1 MWYPSAVTVAAAEL
15 VTLADAR
22 LQARTELDAGFD
34 DELTRLITVARNH
47 VEKYC
52 NIRIGS
58 QTIVAKCD
66 SFADLAR
73 LPDAPVT
80 SITSIGY
87 VDSDGTPQTLS
98 TDIYELRADDLEAAV
113 VLKFNQSWPAIQPGS
128 RITVT
133 AVVGYAT
140 APPAVHHAML
150 FLVAY
155 WFSVHEPVNIGNI
168 SSDLPQT
175 FDALLANHRRGP

>member
-1 MWYPSAVTVAAAEL
+1 MWYPSAVTVPATEL
-15 VTLADAR
+15 VTIAEAR
-22 LQARTELDAGFD
+22 QQARSDTDTDLDA
-34 DELTRLITVARNH
+34 ELTRLITVARNH

-52 NIRIGS
+52 GIRIGS

-66 SFADLAR
+66 SFDDMAR

-80 SITSIGY
+80 SITSIAY
-87 VDSDGTPQTLS
+87 VDPDGVTQTLATS
-98 TDIYELRADDLEAAV
+98 VYELRADDLDASV

-128 RITVT
+128 RIIVT

-150 FLVAY
+150 VHIADH
-155 WFSVHEPVNIGNI
+155 FSDHEMVVVNGFT
-168 SSDLPQT
+168 T
-175 FDALLANHRRGP
+175 FDALLVNHRRGP

>member
-15 VTLADAR
+15 VTIAEAR
-22 LQARTELDAGFD
+22 QQARSDTDTDLDA
-34 DELTRLITVARNH
+34 ELTRLITVARNH

-52 NIRIGS
+52 GIRIGS

-66 SFADLAR
+66 SFDDMAR

-80 SITSIGY
+80 SITSITY
-87 VDSDGTPQTLS
+87 VDTDGATQTLATS
-98 TDIYELRADDLEAAV
+98 VYELRADGLEAAV

-128 RITVT
+128 RIIVT
-133 AVVGYAT
+133 AVVGYTT

-150 FLVAY
+150 VRIADHFTDHETVASGD
-155 WFSVHEPVNIGNI
+155 FS
-168 SSDLPQT
+168 T
-175 FDALLANHRRGP
+175 FDALLVNHRRGP